1 MITVN
6 NLINQCFQR
15 CSLVGDGQAA
25 TGTQAMQGLN
35 DLKSLIGELNGQ
47 NLILSDVETV
57 DIMKNGGRIR
67 IMEKIPDGWYELD
80 SWPTDLTNY
89 NPGCVIKVGNEFR
102 TVHVEG
108 PIKYTVPMNGFDKW
122 PDLIVESLI
131 DRVVT
136 LSRKLGE
143 RYIQLFPAERQ
154 VLDSRTKLGLPTFYT
169 CETQLEKTKVVNTEY
184 NYEVFIINT
193 DSVQPVQYRIT
204 YLKSLPDLKLND
216 KLYYSEK
223 IISILEDGVCA
234 KLCLRYKLMD
244 IKPVFEEEFANAVR
258 LLKRANQSNRP
269 MVYEGIGGSYLD
281 SFYDGLCP
289 RSW

>member
-6 NLINQCFQR
+6 ALLNQCFQR
-15 CSLVGDGQAA
+15 CSLVGDAQSC

-35 DLKSLIGELNGQ
+35 DLKCLISELNAQ
-47 NLILSDVETV
+47 NLILSDVETA
-57 DIMKNGGRIR
+57 DITKNGIIR
-67 IMEKIPDGWYELD
+67 IMEALPDGWEEVTELPAA
-80 SWPTDLTNY
+80 SSQLVGKVRKCGNTVYGCEAIPGTY
-89 NPGCVIKVGNEFR
+89 NFQW
-102 TVHVEG
+102 VERAD
-108 PIKYTVPMNGFDKW
+108 IKW
-122 PDLIVESLI
+122 PDLVISPLP

-136 LSRKLGE
+136 LSRKLGN
-143 RYIQLFPAERQ
+143 RYVQLFPGERQ
-154 VLDSRTKLGLPTFYT
+154 LLDSKTKLGLPTFYT
-169 CETQLEKTKVVNTEY
+169 CETQLEHHRVENIDYT
-184 NYEVFIINT
+184 YEVFIIET
-193 DSVQPVQYRIT
+193 DSVQSVQYRVT
-204 YLKSLPDLKLND
+204 YLKGLPDLKLND

-244 IKPVFEEEFANAVR
+244 IKPVFDEEFANAVR

>member
-35 DLKSLIGELNGQ
+35 DLKCLIAELNGQ
-47 NLILSDVETV
+47 NLMLSDVETA
-57 DIMKNGGRIR
+57 DITKNGIIR
-67 IMEKIPDGWYELD
+67 IMEALPDGWEEVTELPAA
-80 SWPTDLTNY
+80 SSMLVGKVRKCGNTVYGCQAIPGTY
-89 NPGCVIKVGNEFR
+89 NFEW
-102 TVHVEG
+102 VERAD
-108 PIKYTVPMNGFDKW
+108 IKW
-122 PDLIVESLI
+122 PDLVISPLP

-136 LSRKLGE
+136 LSRKLGN
-143 RYIQLFPAERQ
+143 RYVQLFPGERQ
-154 VLDSRTKLGLPTFYT
+154 LLDSKTKLGLPTFYT
-169 CETQLEKTKVVNTEY
+169 CETQLEHHRVENVDYT
-184 NYEVFIINT
+184 YEVFIIET
-193 DSVQPVQYRIT
+193 DSVQSVQYRVT
-204 YLKSLPDLKLND
+204 YLKGLPDLKLND

>member
-1 MITVN
+1 MISVN
-6 NLINQCFQR
+6 ALLNQCFQR
-15 CSLVGDGQAA
+15 CSLVCDSQVA

-35 DLKSLIGELNGQ
+35 DLKCLIAELNGQ
-47 NLILSDVETV
+47 NLMLSDVETA
-57 DIMKNGGRIR
+57 DITKNGIIR
-67 IMEKIPDGWYELD
+67 IMEALPDGWEEVTELPAA
-80 SWPTDLTNY
+80 SSMLVGKVRKCGNTVYGCQAIPGTY
-89 NPGCVIKVGNEFR
+89 NFEW
-102 TVHVEG
+102 VERAD
-108 PIKYTVPMNGFDKW
+108 IKW
-122 PDLIVESLI
+122 PDFVISPLP

-136 LSRKLGE
+136 LSRKLGN
-143 RYIQLFPAERQ
+143 RYVQLFPGERQ
-154 VLDSRTKLGLPTFYT
+154 LLDSKTKLGLPTFYT
-169 CETQLEKTKVVNTEY
+169 CETQLEHHRVENIDYT
-184 NYEVFIINT
+184 YEVFIIET
-193 DSVQPVQYRIT
+193 DSIQSVQYRVT
-204 YLKSLPDLKLND
+204 YLKGLPDLKLND

>member
-35 DLKSLIGELNGQ
+35 DLKCLISELNGQ
-47 NLILSDVETV
+47 NLILSDVETA
-57 DIMKNGGRIR
+57 DITKNGIIR
-67 IMEKIPDGWYELD
+67 IMEALPDGWEEVTELPAA
-80 SWPTDLTNY
+80 SSQLVGKVRKCGNIVYGCEAIPGTY
-89 NPGCVIKVGNEFR
+89 NFQW
-102 TVHVEG
+102 VERAD
-108 PIKYTVPMNGFDKW
+108 IKW
-122 PDLIVESLI
+122 PDLVISPLP

-136 LSRKLGE
+136 LSRKLGN
-143 RYIQLFPAERQ
+143 RYVQLFPGERQ
-154 VLDSRTKLGLPTFYT
+154 LLDSKTKLGLPTFYT
-169 CETQLEKTKVVNTEY
+169 CETQLEHHRVENIDYT
-184 NYEVFIINT
+184 YEVFIIET
-193 DSVQPVQYRIT
+193 DSVQSVQYRVT
-204 YLKSLPDLKLND
+204 YLKGLPDLKLND

>member
-35 DLKSLIGELNGQ
+35 DLKCLIAELNAQ
-47 NLILSDVETV
+47 NLVLSDVETA
-57 DIMKNGGRIR
+57 DITKNGIIR
-67 IMEKIPDGWYELD
+67 IMEALPDGWEEVTELPAA
-80 SWPTDLTNY
+80 SSQLVGKVRKCGNTVYGCEAIPGTY
-89 NPGCVIKVGNEFR
+89 NFQW
-102 TVHVEG
+102 VERAD
-108 PIKYTVPMNGFDKW
+108 IKW
-122 PDLIVESLI
+122 PDLVISPLP

-136 LSRKLGE
+136 LSRKLGN
-143 RYIQLFPAERQ
+143 RYVQLFPGERQ
-154 VLDSRTKLGLPTFYT
+154 LLDSKTKLGLPSFFT
-169 CETQLEKTKVVNTEY
+169 CETQLEHHRVENIDYT
-184 NYEVFIINT
+184 YEVFIIET
-193 DSVQPVQYRIT
+193 DSVQSVQYRVT
-204 YLKSLPDLKLND
+204 YLKGLPDLKLND

>member
-35 DLKSLIGELNGQ
+35 DLKCLIAELNGQ
-47 NLILSDVETV
+47 NLILSDVETA
-57 DIMKNGGRIR
+57 DITKNGIIR
-67 IMEKIPDGWYELD
+67 IMEALPDGWEEVTELPAA
-80 SWPTDLTNY
+80 SSQLVGKVRKCGNTVYGCEAIPGTY
-89 NPGCVIKVGNEFR
+89 NFQW
-102 TVHVEG
+102 VERAD
-108 PIKYTVPMNGFDKW
+108 IKW
-122 PDLIVESLI
+122 PDLVISPLP

-136 LSRKLGE
+136 LSRKLGN
-143 RYIQLFPAERQ
+143 RYVQLFPGERQ
-154 VLDSRTKLGLPTFYT
+154 LLDSKTKLGLPSFFT
-169 CETQLEKTKVVNTEY
+169 CETQLEHHRVENIDYTY
-184 NYEVFIINT
+184 DVFIIET
-193 DSVQPVQYRIT
+193 DSVQSVQYRVT
-204 YLKSLPDLKLND
+204 YLKGLPDLKLND

>member
-35 DLKSLIGELNGQ
+35 DLKCLIGELNGQ
-47 NLILSDVETV
+47 NLILSDVETA
-57 DIMKNGGRIR
+57 DITKNGTIR
-67 IMEKIPDGWYELD
+67 IMEALPDGWEEVDTLPAPSALIYGHICKC
-80 SWPTDLTNY
+80 N
-89 NPGCVIKVGNEFR
+89 GKVYACEAPQQYIFEW
-102 TVHVEG
+102 VER
-108 PIKYTVPMNGFDKW
+108 PDIIW
-122 PDLIVESLI
+122 PDLVISPLP
-131 DRVVT
+131 DRVTT
-136 LSRKLGE
+136 LSRKLGN

-154 VLDSRTKLGLPTFYT
+154 LLDSKTKLGLPTFFT
-169 CETQLEKTKVVNTEY
+169 CETQLETVKSAGRIY
-184 NYEVFIINT
+184 NYEVFIIET
-193 DSVQPVQYRIT
+193 DSIQSVQYRIT

>member
-35 DLKSLIGELNGQ
+35 DLKCLIAELNGQ
-47 NLILSDVETV
+47 NLILSDVETA
-57 DIMKNGGRIR
+57 DITKNGTIR
-67 IMEKIPDGWYELD
+67 VWEKLPDGWSEVDELPAP
-80 SWPTDLTNY
+80 SAALVTKALKCNGKVY
-89 NPGCVIKVGNEFR
+89 ACVNIPGTYTFEW
-102 TVHVEG
+102 VERAD
-108 PIKYTVPMNGFDKW
+108 IKW
-122 PDLIVESLI
+122 PDLVISPLP

-136 LSRKLGE
+136 LSRKLGP

-154 VLDSRTKLGLPTFYT
+154 LLDSRTKLGLPTFYT
-169 CETQLEKTKVVNTEY
+169 CETQLENYKIGNADY
-184 NYEVFIINT
+184 NMEVFIIET
-193 DSVQPVQYRIT
+193 DSIQSVQYRIT

>member
-35 DLKSLIGELNGQ
+35 DLKCLIAELNGQ
-47 NLILSDVETV
+47 NLMLSDVETA
-57 DIMKNGGRIR
+57 DITKNGIIR
-67 IMEKIPDGWYELD
+67 IMEALPDGWEEVTELPAA
-80 SWPTDLTNY
+80 SSQLVGKVRKCGNTVYGCEAIPGTY
-89 NPGCVIKVGNEFR
+89 NFQW
-102 TVHVEG
+102 VERAD
-108 PIKYTVPMNGFDKW
+108 IKW
-122 PDLIVESLI
+122 PDLVISPLP

-136 LSRKLGE
+136 LSRKLGN
-143 RYIQLFPAERQ
+143 RYVQLFPGERQ
-154 VLDSRTKLGLPTFYT
+154 LLDSKTKLGLPSFFT
-169 CETQLEKTKVVNTEY
+169 CETQLEHHRVENIDYT
-184 NYEVFIINT
+184 YEVFIIET
-193 DSVQPVQYRIT
+193 DSVQSVQYRVT
-204 YLKSLPDLKLND
+204 YLKGLPDLKLND

>member
-35 DLKSLIGELNGQ
+35 DLKCLIAELNGQ
-47 NLILSDVETV
+47 NLILSDVETA
-57 DIMKNGGRIR
+57 DITKNGIIR
-67 IMEKIPDGWYELD
+67 IMEALPEGWEEVTELPAASSQLVGKVRKCGNTVYGCQAIPG
-80 SWPTDLTNY
+80 TY
-89 NPGCVIKVGNEFR
+89 NFQW
-102 TVHVEG
+102 VERAD
-108 PIKYTVPMNGFDKW
+108 IKW
-122 PDLIVESLI
+122 PDLVISPLP

-136 LSRKLGE
+136 LSRKLGN
-143 RYIQLFPAERQ
+143 RYVQLFPGERQ
-154 VLDSRTKLGLPTFYT
+154 LLDSKTKLGLPTFYT
-169 CETQLEKTKVVNTEY
+169 CETQLEHHRVENVDYT
-184 NYEVFIINT
+184 YEVFIIET
-193 DSVQPVQYRIT
+193 DSIQSVQYRVT
-204 YLKSLPDLKLND
+204 YLKGLPDLKLND

>member
-1 MITVN
+1 MISCN
-6 NLINQCFQR
+6 ALINECYQR
-15 CSLVGDGQAA
+15 CSLVGNGQSCS
-25 TGTQAMQGLN
+25 GTEAMAGLN
-35 DLKSLIGELNGQ
+35 DLRCLISELNGQ
-47 NLILSDVETV
+47 NLILSDVETA
-57 DIMKNGGRIR
+57 DITKNGTIR
-67 IMEKIPDGWYELD
+67 IMEALPDGWEEVTELPVA
-80 SWPTDLTNY
+80 SSQLVGKVRKYGNTVY
-89 NPGCVIKVGNEFR
+89 GCQAIQGTYTFEW
-102 TVHVEG
+102 VER
-108 PIKYTVPMNGFDKW
+108 PDIKW
-122 PDLIVESLI
+122 PDLLI
-131 DRVVT
+131 SPLPDRVVT
-136 LSRKLGE
+136 LSRKLGN
-143 RYIQLFPAERQ
+143 RYVQLFPGERQ
-154 VLDSRTKLGLPTFYT
+154 LLDSKTKLGLPTFYT
-169 CETQLEKTKVVNTEY
+169 CETQLENYKIGNADY
-184 NYEVFIINT
+184 NMEVFIIET
-193 DSVQPVQYRIT
+193 DSIQSVQYRIT

>member
-6 NLINQCFQR
+6 ALLNQCFQR
-15 CSLVGDGQAA
+15 CSLVGDAQSC

-35 DLKSLIGELNGQ
+35 DLKCLISELNGQ
-47 NLILSDVETV
+47 NLMLSDVETA
-57 DIMKNGGRIR
+57 DITKNGIIR
-67 IMEKIPDGWYELD
+67 IMEALPEGWEEVTELPAASSQLVGKVRKCGNTVYGCEAIPG
-80 SWPTDLTNY
+80 TY
-89 NPGCVIKVGNEFR
+89 NFQW
-102 TVHVEG
+102 VERAD
-108 PIKYTVPMNGFDKW
+108 IKW
-122 PDLIVESLI
+122 PDLVISPLP

-136 LSRKLGE
+136 LSRKLGN
-143 RYIQLFPAERQ
+143 RYVQLFPAERQ
-154 VLDSRTKLGLPTFYT
+154 LLDSKTKLGLPSFFT
-169 CETQLEKTKVVNTEY
+169 CETQLEHHRVENIDYT
-184 NYEVFIINT
+184 YEVFIIET
-193 DSVQPVQYRIT
+193 DSVQSVQYRVT
-204 YLKSLPDLKLND
+204 YLKGLPDLKLND

-223 IISILEDGVCA
+223 IVSILEDGVCA

-244 IKPVFEEEFANAVR
+244 IKPVFDEEFANAVR

>member
-35 DLKSLIGELNGQ
+35 DLKCLIAELNGQ
-47 NLILSDVETV
+47 NLILSDVETA
-57 DIMKNGGRIR
+57 DITKNGIIR
-67 IMEKIPDGWYELD
+67 IMEALPEGWEEVTELPAASSQLVGKVRKCGNTVYGCQAIPG
-80 SWPTDLTNY
+80 TY
-89 NPGCVIKVGNEFR
+89 NFEW
-102 TVHVEG
+102 VERAD
-108 PIKYTVPMNGFDKW
+108 IKW
-122 PDLIVESLI
+122 PDLVISPLP

-136 LSRKLGE
+136 LSRKLGN
-143 RYIQLFPAERQ
+143 RYVQLFPGERQ
-154 VLDSRTKLGLPTFYT
+154 LLDSKTKLGLPTFYT
-169 CETQLEKTKVVNTEY
+169 CETQLEHHRVENVDYT
-184 NYEVFIINT
+184 YEVFIIET
-193 DSVQPVQYRIT
+193 DSIQSVQYRVT
-204 YLKSLPDLKLND
+204 YLKGLPDLKLND

>member
-1 MITVN
+1 MISVN
-6 NLINQCFQR
+6 ALLNQCFQR
-15 CSLVGDGQAA
+15 CSLVGDAQVA

-35 DLKSLIGELNGQ
+35 DLKCLISELNGQ
-47 NLILSDVETV
+47 NLILSDVETA
-57 DIMKNGGRIR
+57 DITKNGIIR
-67 IMEKIPDGWYELD
+67 IMEALPDGWEEVTELPAA
-80 SWPTDLTNY
+80 SSQLVGKVRKCGNTVYGCEAIPGTY
-89 NPGCVIKVGNEFR
+89 NFQW
-102 TVHVEG
+102 VERAD
-108 PIKYTVPMNGFDKW
+108 IKW
-122 PDLIVESLI
+122 PDLVISPLP

-136 LSRKLGE
+136 LSRKLGN
-143 RYIQLFPAERQ
+143 RYVQLFPGERQ
-154 VLDSRTKLGLPTFYT
+154 LLDSKTKLGLPSFFT
-169 CETQLEKTKVVNTEY
+169 CETQLEHHRVENIDYT
-184 NYEVFIINT
+184 YEVFIIET
-193 DSVQPVQYRIT
+193 DSVQSVQYRVT
-204 YLKSLPDLKLND
+204 YLKGLPDLKLND

-244 IKPVFEEEFANAVR
+244 IKPVFDEEFANAVR